1 MFVSIATKHFL
12 GKDGTEK
19 KNCAQAV
26 LYAFQETLDIP
37 EGIISSF
44 KAHGGGRA
52 PEGMCGAVYA
62 AEFVLGMAGIVDD
75 GSNVVAHIEK
85 LAGSSKC
92 KEIKE
97 GKRLSC
103 LGCVEKSTAYLA
115 QILHGEPDQIE
126 TSRIM

>member
-1 MFVSIATKHFL
+1 MSVSIATNYFL
-12 GKDGTEK
+12 GKNGVEK

-26 LYAFQETLDIP
+26 LYAFKETLDIP
-37 EGIISSF
+37 EGIIDSF

-52 PEGMCGAVYA
+52 PEGLCGAVYA
-62 AEFVLGMAGIVDD
+62 AEFVLGLAGIVDD
-75 GSNVVAHIEK
+75 GSNVVSHIEK
-85 LAGSSKC
+85 LAGSAKC

-97 GKRLSC
+97 NKRLSC

-115 QILHGEPDQIE
+115 EILHGQPDTIE